1 MASRRLVLA
10 GLCSAVAAPALGEDL
25 GFAVGQIWTLKPP
38 MNADARIRIGRI
50 EDDGATLHI
59 SLWTGAMPPQHEG
72 MASFPLIA
80 GHLPIARDALQASVD
95 RRVDDEAPPTS
106 LGFEEG
112 YAAWRQNNGGVFT
125 ISVYEI
131 VEMMVQAAQRDQAL
145 PK

>member
-1 MASRRLVLA
+1 M
-10 GLCSAVAAPALGEDL
+10 

-59 SLWTGAMPPQHEG
+59 SLWTAAIPPQPEG
-72 MASFPLIA
+72 MASLPLIA

-95 RRVDDEAPPTS
+95 RRVDDEAPPAS

-112 YAAWRQNNGGVFT
+112 YAVWRENNGGVFT
-125 ISVYEI
+125 ITVYEI
-131 VEMMVQAAQRDQAL
+131 VEMMQAAQRGEAS